1 MKAPLNGQNHGKTN
15 GQNNRSIMFGFNK
28 RKSPD
33 EVSKFILERIYGALA
48 HPRQHNNGVLPDSII
63 ESKYVIGF
71 HIALITNLNIV
82 FNGGRHNKHPEDL
95 GFVYLKVLSEVFGL
109 NSTEVTQRVWTHTE
123 NPSQE
128 FNKGYDDGEEAF
140 LKINNDDDASNAFIK
155 FMTNIQHLYQ

>member
-1 MKAPLNGQNHGKTN
+1 
-15 GQNNRSIMFGFNK
+15 MFGFK
-28 RKSPD
+28 KKKSPD
-33 EVSKFILERIYGALA
+33 EVSKLILERIYGALA

-63 ESKYVIGF
+63 ESEYVIGF

-109 NSTEVTQRVWTHTE
+109 NSTEVNQRILPFAE
-123 NPSQE
+123 NPSSE
-128 FNKGYDDGEEAF
+128 FNRGFDDGQEAF
-140 LKINNDDDASNAFIK
+140 QSVGNNDNNAFIK

>member
-1 MKAPLNGQNHGKTN
+1 
-15 GQNNRSIMFGFNK
+15 MFGFNK

-63 ESKYVIGF
+63 ESEYVIGF

-82 FNGGRHNKHPEDL
+82 FTGGRNNKHPEDL

-109 NSTEVTQRVWTHTE
+109 NSTEVNQRILPFAE
-123 NPSQE
+123 NPSSE
-128 FNKGYDDGEEAF
+128 FNRGFDDGQEAF
-140 LKINNDDDASNAFIK
+140 QSVGNNDNNAFIK

>member
-1 MKAPLNGQNHGKTN
+1 
-15 GQNNRSIMFGFNK
+15 MFGFK
-28 RKSPD
+28 KKKSPD
-33 EVSKFILERIYGALA
+33 EVSKLILERIYGALA

-63 ESKYVIGF
+63 ESEYVIGF

-82 FNGGRHNKHPEDL
+82 FTGVRNNKHPEDL